1 MPSTKGRALV
11 TGASSGIGAA
21 IVARLLADGWKVL
34 GVARRPVALPSP
46 SFRCVEADLS
56 TPAGCAAT
64 VAAAEG
70 VTAFV
75 HAAGFMATGP
85 LGELDAQAGDGMWRL
100 HVGAAEALA
109 NALVPR
115 MTAGG
120 RVILV
125 GSRIAAGASGR
136 SQYAATKAALV
147 AMARSWAI
155 EFAPR
160 GVTVN
165 VVAPAATETA
175 MLTDLKRGGVA
186 PKLPPLGRY
195 IRPDEVA
202 AAVAF
207 LLSSEADTITGQT
220 LTICGGASL

>member
-1 MPSTKGRALV
+1 MAPAKGRVLV

-21 IVARLLADGWKVL
+21 IAARLLTDGWQVL
-34 GVARRPVALPSP
+34 GASRRPVALPSP
-46 SFRCVEADLS
+46 AFRGIEADLS

-64 VAAAEG
+64 IAEAQG

-75 HAAGFMATGP
+75 HSAGFMATAP
-85 LGELDAQAGDGMWRL
+85 LGELDAVASDGMWRL

-109 NALVPR
+109 NALVPG

-120 RVILV
+120 RVILI
-125 GSRIAAGASGR
+125 GSRAAAGVAGR
-136 SQYAATKAALV
+136 SQYAAAKAALV

-155 EFAPR
+155 ECAPR

-175 MLTDLKRGGVA
+175 MLSDPKRGGVA
-186 PKLPPLGRY
+186 PKLPPVGRY

-207 LLSSEADTITGQT
+207 LLSPEADAITGQT